1 MTYAAYNPDRSPRP
15 AVSREEWLK
24 ARKSLLEHE
33 KELTRLRDKI
43 SAERRKL
50 PWVKVEKNYVFD
62 APEGKVTLAEL
73 FDGRSQLA
81 VYHFMLTPGKD
92 HVCPGCSF
100 IADHIDAAR
109 QHFEHADLS
118 FAAISRAPLS
128 QIMPVKKRMGWDFR
142 WVSSNG
148 NDFNY
153 DYGVSFRP
161 TSSSRTAAAAYNYR
175 KLDSDRLTDAARHQ
189 HLRQER
195 RGRGVPHLLHLF
207 ARRRNPAR
215 RVQLAR
221 SHAEGPQRRPHM
233 NWVRLHDEYEDRP
246 APAASCCA

>member
-24 ARKSLLEHE
+24 VRKSLLEHE
-33 KELTRLRDKI
+33 KELIRLRDKI

-50 PWVKVEKNYVFD
+50 PWVKVEQNYVFD

-92 HVCPGCSF
+92 HICPGCSF
-100 IADHIDAAR
+100 IADHVDGAR

-118 FAAISRAPLS
+118 FVAISRAPLS
-128 QIMPVKKRMGWDFR
+128 QIMPVKKRMGWDFK

-153 DYGVSFRP
+153 DFGVSFRP
-161 TSSSRTAAAAYNYR
+161 EQLANGTAIYNYR
-175 KLDSDRLTDAARHQ
+175 KLGSDRVTDAHGTSIFAKNDAGEVFHTYSTYS
-189 HLRQER
+189 
-195 RGRGVPHLLHLF
+195 RGDEILLGAFHFLDLTPKG
-207 ARRRNPAR
+207 RNEDR
-215 RVQLAR
+215 T
-221 SHAEGPQRRPHM
+221 M